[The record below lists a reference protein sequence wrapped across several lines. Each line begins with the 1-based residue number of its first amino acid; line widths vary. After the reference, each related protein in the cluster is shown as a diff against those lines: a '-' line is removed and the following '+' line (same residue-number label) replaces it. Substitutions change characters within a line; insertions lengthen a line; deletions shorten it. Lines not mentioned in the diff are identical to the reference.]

1 MTISWFGLSSF
12 KITGRDITI
21 ITDPFGKSTGL
32 VAVRGA
38 ADVVICSNPSLDW
51 CNNFSSISGN
61 PFIIRGPGEYDI
73 KDAFI
78 IGTPGENK
86 ELGQNILYSIEVEG
100 IRIAFLGPI
109 KQAALTDEQK
119 EMFEGSDIVLVPVGG
134 KPARTTDGVQSGGQI
149 LDFEVAAK
157 IARQL
162 EPFIIVPHS
171 YKIPGLE
178 LNLDKLDKFLQE
190 MGGKTSEEE
199 KLTLKKKDLVGDL
212 TSLVILAPQR

>member
-32 VAVRGA
+32 TAVRGA
-38 ADVVICSNPSLDW
+38 ADVVVCSNPSLDW

-86 ELGQNILYSIEVEG
+86 ELGPNTLYSIEVEG

-119 EMFEGSDIVLVPVGG
+119 ETLEGSDIVLVPVGG
-134 KPARTTDGVQSGGQI
+134 KQI
-149 LDFEVAAK
+149 LDFEIASKVAN
-157 IARQL
+157 QL
-162 EPFIIVPHS
+162 EPFIVIPHS
-171 YKIPGLE
+171 YKTAGLD

-190 MGGKTSEEE
+190 MGGKHTEEE
-199 KLTLKKKDLVGDL
+199 KLTLKKKDLVEDL